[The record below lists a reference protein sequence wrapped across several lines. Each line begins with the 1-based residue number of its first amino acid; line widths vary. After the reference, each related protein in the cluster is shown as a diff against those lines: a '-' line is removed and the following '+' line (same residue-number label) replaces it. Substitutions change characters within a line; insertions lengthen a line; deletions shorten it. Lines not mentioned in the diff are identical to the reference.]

1 MSAESLELGSL
12 LPPDS
17 STVDEDY
24 SAKIERHLKRL
35 FCLQT
40 GMTGVAVHCP
50 GPVCGKLMLE
60 DR

>member
-35 FCLQT
+35 FLLADWYDWCCRALSRASMWET
-40 GMTGVAVHCP
+40 DA
-50 GPVCGKLMLE
+50 
-60 DR
+60 